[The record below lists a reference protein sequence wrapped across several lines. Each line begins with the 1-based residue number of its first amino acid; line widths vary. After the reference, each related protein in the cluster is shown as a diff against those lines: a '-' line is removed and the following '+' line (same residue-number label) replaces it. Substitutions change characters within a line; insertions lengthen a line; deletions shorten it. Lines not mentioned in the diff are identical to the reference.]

1 MERGYSMPAH
11 RSTACARLVVVANIA
26 TFSLLAIRSAGRSSA
41 WSSSWTLNSLL
52 RPLQDG
58 SEDGSAAPLLAVHAV
73 AYGSSRF
80 PENYVFVDGDPDVSM
95 RFGWLLYAIRYGQEP
110 WILVDTGFNDLPLAN
125 AFALTEHIDPLA
137 LLEAR
142 LGVRP
147 ADVGALIVTHHHFD
161 HAGNVHRFP
170 NAVVHMHAEVAEVLH
185 LPENAWDCPGALDSP
200 ERRDCG
206 PTWSECPPLARP
218 KLGSRASSG
227 RTSRPVHGLARHP
240 LRRGRGEAGAHC
252 TLGHCLGCSSQ
263 PPSKPPSPPPLTTQ
277 AGPTTPRAPSG
288 SVATGAPHGCRA
300 TTRVL
305 SRHALLIEADAD
317 ADA

>member
-11 RSTACARLVVVANIA
+11 RSTARARLVVVASVAFA
-26 TFSLLAIRSAGRSSA
+26 TFSLLVIRSAGRSSA
-41 WSSSWTLNSLL
+41 RSSSWTLSSLL

-73 AYGSSRF
+73 AYGASRF
-80 PENYVFVDGDPDVSM
+80 PESYVFVDGDPDVSM
-95 RFGWLLYAIRYGQEP
+95 RFGWLCYAVRYGQEP
-110 WILVDTGFNDLPLAN
+110 WILVDTGFNDLPLAS

-147 ADVGALIVTHHHFD
+147 AEVGALVVTHHHFD

-200 ERRDCG
+200 ERRDCA
-206 PTWSECPPLARP
+206 PTWSEWYPPCQ
-218 KLGSRASSG
+218 GQSSA
-227 RTSRPVHGLARHP
+227 PA
-240 LRRGRGEAGAHC
+240 
-252 TLGHCLGCSSQ
+252 
-263 PPSKPPSPPPLTTQ
+263 PPQ
-277 AGPTTPRAPSG
+277 
-288 SVATGAPHGCRA
+288 GAPRGPCTGWRG
-300 TTRVL
+300 
-305 SRHALLIEADAD
+305 SP
-317 ADA
+317 

>member
-1 MERGYSMPAH
+1 M
-11 RSTACARLVVVANIA
+11 
-26 TFSLLAIRSAGRSSA
+26 
-41 WSSSWTLNSLL
+41 L

-73 AYGSSRF
+73 AYGASRF

-240 LRRGRGEAGAHC
+240 LRRGRGEVGPTARLATASVARVSRLQGRRVHR
-252 TLGHCLGCSSQ
+252 
-263 PPSKPPSPPPLTTQ
+263 PSPPRRAQPPQGHRAARQQRELPMG
-277 AGPTTPRAPSG
+277 AGPPRA
-288 SVATGAPHGCRA
+288 
-300 TTRVL
+300 L
-305 SRHALLIEADAD
+305 SAGTPC
-317 ADA
+317 